1 MNRDTESHSSI
12 AFIQFSKIEITW
24 MHTKFFSMFKI
35 IFVMLLLIATT
46 VNAQFKADNVKYTTV
61 FPEELCKT
69 LMANQ
74 GYTVLDVRSQ
84 GEVDDTSSSESL
96 NIGHIKNSVHIDIRQ
111 LPQRWKELLAY
122 KDKPLFIYC
131 SHSQRSRRASRLL
144 ADSGFTKVYNIN
156 GGLTNFYNQAIE
168 SNPCA
173 GLEIVTTVPYKI
185 LSSKEFVANTRSG
198 RSYYIVDLRSDSIFQ
213 GISNEKTRAEGHF
226 SDAVNVPF
234 ETFSKS
240 ASFNIPSKPI
250 LLVDE
255 YGDESPKAAKLLIDK
270 GYKDVSIL
278 FDGMDGWVDY
288 TTNATDKP
296 VVKWTRS
303 IGYNLLPADDFNKM
317 VAGKK
322 EFTLI
327 DLRTKDEFTN
337 ASKNYWQNIGQVKG
351 SVNIPFD
358 ELKTS
363 NSLPT
368 SKDNPIIVYG
378 FNSQPN
384 IFEAAKWLKDQG
396 YKNVSI
402 LEGGIWS
409 LRWTSHNIKGKAY
422 LN

>member
-1 MNRDTESHSSI
+1 MY
-12 AFIQFSKIEITW
+12 K
-24 MHTKFFSMFKI
+24 M
-35 IFVMLLLIATT
+35 IFVVLLLIAITG
-46 VNAQFKADNVKYTTV
+46 NAQFKADNVKYTTV

-96 NIGHIKNSVHIDIRQ
+96 NIGHIKNSLHIDIRQ

-168 SNPCA
+168 SSPCA

-185 LSSKEFVANTRSG
+185 LSSREFASNVKQG
-198 RSYYIVDLRSDSIFQ
+198 KSYYIVDLRSDSIFR
-213 GISNEKTRAEGHF
+213 GISTEKSKAEGHF
-226 SDAVNVPF
+226 NEAINMPL
-234 ETFSKS
+234 E
-240 ASFNIPSKPI
+240 SFLKPPSSQLPSKPI

-255 YGDESPKAAKLLIDK
+255 YGDESPRAAKLLIEK

-288 TTNATDKP
+288 VTNTTDKP
-296 VVKWTRS
+296 TVHWTKY
-303 IGYNLLPADDFNKM
+303 IDYNLLPADDFNKM
-317 VAGKK
+317 ITTKK
-322 EFTLI
+322 EFALI
-327 DLRTKDEFTN
+327 DVRTKDEFTN

-351 SVNIPFD
+351 SVNIPIAD
-358 ELKTS
+358 LKTS
-363 NSLPT
+363 TALPA
-368 SKDNPIIVYG
+368 SKEIPVIVYG
-378 FNSQPN
+378 FNSQPD
-384 IFEAAKWLKDQG
+384 IFTSAKWLRDQG
-396 YKNVSI
+396 YKNVFI
-402 LEGGIWS
+402 LQGGIWN

-422 LN
+422 LNDLVVNVPPENQ